1 MQAHLGHSKE
11 PYFYTLHKV
20 QWHKQVT
27 SLFMDEPQAMGIQ
40 FQLGKD
46 KFLGSMRIYEHLK
59 VLCEIGTIEPFWSIL
74 HIFSNISKSFKKLH
88 CLSIDPRVGKGLG
101 LF

>member
-1 MQAHLGHSKE
+1 MGTHQMMGHSKLA
-11 PYFYTLHKV
+11 YFYTFH
-20 QWHKQVT
+20 
-27 SLFMDEPQAMGIQ
+27 MDEPQAPGYSIATRQ
-40 FQLGKD
+40 GHWQ
-46 KFLGSMRIYEHLK
+46 GSMRIYEHLK